1 MIAGGMAIATTS
13 PAPTTGGH
21 VHRFAL
27 VDESGRPIGVFESH
41 RRGWRIGDWL
51 LTREGR
57 RLQIVGVLPSELR
70 DDVDDACEVWLVE
83 SA

>member
-1 MIAGGMAIATTS
+1 MGIATT
-13 PAPTTGGH
+13 PTSRTSDGR

-51 LTREGR
+51 LTRDGR
-57 RLQIVGVLPSELR
+57 RLQIIGVLPAEQR
-70 DDVDDACEVWLVE
+70 DDVGDACEVWLVE
-83 SA
+83 PA

>member
-1 MIAGGMAIATTS
+1 MGTAATRS
-13 PAPTTGGH
+13 EPTATGGH

-27 VDESGRPIGVFESH
+27 VDDSGQAIGVFESH

-57 RLQIVGVLPSELR
+57 RLQIVGVLPVEQR

-83 SA
+83 PA

>member
-1 MIAGGMAIATTS
+1 MGIATTS

-27 VDESGRPIGVFESH
+27 VDESGRTIGVFESH